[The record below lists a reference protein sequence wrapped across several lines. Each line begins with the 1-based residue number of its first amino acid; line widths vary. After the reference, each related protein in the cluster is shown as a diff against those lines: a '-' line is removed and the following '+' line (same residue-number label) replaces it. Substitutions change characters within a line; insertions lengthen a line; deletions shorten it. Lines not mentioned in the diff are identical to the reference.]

1 MHKTRL
7 PIFLVMIICLLGSVT
22 SCSDNS
28 AIYEEE
34 SGNISEPTQI
44 TVYLYGEVKYPGL
57 YNITENTRLYDLI
70 IKAGGFTEDAN
81 LNNLNLARMVNNN
94 EMIIIEKQE
103 SKQESNYININLA
116 TKEELMTLKGI
127 GEAKAAAIIT
137 YRNEVGYFQDIRD
150 LLKVKGISESVFNE
164 IKNQITV

>member
-1 MHKTRL
+1 MRKTKL
-7 PIFLVMIICLLGSVT
+7 PIFLTIMISLFASISACSSNSVF
-22 SCSDNS
+22 
-28 AIYEEE
+28 YEPVENE
-34 SGNISEPTQI
+34 LTNPAQI

-57 YNITENTRLYDLI
+57 YNINENTRLYDLI
-70 IKAGGFTEDAN
+70 IKAGGFTKDAN
-81 LNNLNLARMVNNN
+81 LNNLNLARVVNNN

-103 SKQESNYININLA
+103 NKQESPYININVA

-127 GEAKAAAIIT
+127 GEAKASAIIT

-164 IKNQITV
+164 IKDQITV